1 MKNDI
6 WHEMFNLV
14 NHGESFV
21 TATIVDKSGSAP
33 RSSGARMVVR
43 SGGRIIGTV
52 GGGRLEAEAIIA
64 AEAVFNTKETVIHPF
79 NLSGVDAALSDMIC
93 GGVGELLLDYFDGES
108 FANRE
113 ILETLI
119 QSIEKHEKA
128 WLITGIGMGEHNRG
142 IRQQCLIRPMG
153 EMTGQFPCS
162 QDFFLRMISGPAKL
176 AIHSEVLEDLRVF
189 IEPIHQGGT
198 LYIFGAGHVSQK
210 IAPVAE
216 TVGFRTV
223 ILDDRAEFAN
233 GERFPASKVLLL
245 ESLEKPLPA
254 LPFDRDSY
262 LVIVT
267 RGHLHD
273 KWILEQTLKEPVAY
287 IGMIGSRHKR
297 DLVYKNL
304 IEERGYTAEDIQ
316 RVHCPIGLDI
326 LAESPE
332 EIAISIVAELI
343 RVRGEKSH
351 APA

>member
-1 MKNDI
+1 ML
-6 WHEMFNLV
+6 NLL

-43 SGGRIIGTV
+43 RGGRIIGTV
-52 GGGRLEAEAIIA
+52 GGGRLEAEAIRA
-64 AEAVFNTKETVIHPF
+64 SEAVMKMQNSVIHPF
-79 NLSGVDAALSDMIC
+79 NLSGQDAAESDMIC
-93 GGVGELLLDYFDGES
+93 GGVGEILLDYIDGEA
-108 FANRE
+108 FENKELFER
-113 ILETLI
+113 LV
-119 QSIEKHEKA
+119 QCIENQEKA
-128 WLITGIGMGEHNRG
+128 WLITGIGTGDHNDG
-142 IRQQCLIRPMG
+142 LRQQCLIRPMG
-153 EMTGQFPCS
+153 EMTGRFECS

-176 AIHSEVLEDLRVF
+176 SIHSEVLGDQRVF

-210 IAPVAE
+210 IAPIAE

-223 ILDDRAEFAN
+223 ILDDRPEFAN
-233 GERFPASKVLLL
+233 ADRFTVSKILLV
-245 ESLEKPLPA
+245 ESLENPLPD
-254 LPFDRDSY
+254 LGLDRDSY

-273 KWILEQTLKEPVAY
+273 KWILEQILKEPVAY

-297 DLVYKNL
+297 DLIYKNL
-304 IEERGYTAEDIQ
+304 MEEGGFTAEDMLT
-316 RVHCPIGLDI
+316 VHCPVGVDI

-343 RVRGEKSH
+343 RVRGEKSN